1 MVSWGIQVLHPHACA
16 GMHGGLSL
24 GPAMP
29 NHLILQGLVYDELP
43 FRADLRAMQAL
54 DWGFGVSAKFLAFKF
69 QLSFSAEGY
78 VDDPAWRSDAPPGIH
93 VDDYKQRMGWI
104 DKAALKYHQLMNGK
118 CKQRMLAELRIL
130 AAYDE

>member
-29 NHLILQGLVYDELP
+29 NHLILQGLVYDEFP

-78 VDDPAWRSDAPPGIH
+78 VDDPEWRSDALPGVR
-93 VDDYKQRMGWI
+93 VDDYKERMKWI
-104 DKAALKYHQLMNGK
+104 DGAARKYHGLMIGEF
-118 CKQRMLAELRIL
+118 RERLLAELRIL
-130 AAYDE
+130 ADYEG